1 MRVLVTGATGY
12 LGQAVVRAFAE
23 AGHTV
28 RAYARTAS
36 QCPLPAER
44 IDGDVR
50 DEASLARAADGCDVI
65 SHLAALV
72 SLWRP
77 RRQDFDDVNVG
88 GIRTVLNIATRLST
102 PRIVYTS
109 SFLAL
114 PPRGRETPIASNDY
128 QRTKVIA
135 EKVAADASA
144 AGVPIIRLY
153 PGVIYGPGVYSEGN
167 LIGRMVRD
175 HLQGRLPGLVG
186 ADRPWSYA
194 WIDDVA
200 AAHVSAAARA
210 AAGSAYVLGGENAPQ
225 VRVFEIV
232 RELRGKRLPMRIPFP
247 IATAIGALEDAR
259 AAIFKQP
266 PLLTRGTVEIFR
278 HDWSLDSTAAIRDLG
293 LRIKPLREGVE
304 RLMNELHPNAQSTR
318 VGGPGL

>member
-1 MRVLVTGATGY
+1 MRVLVTGASGY
-12 LGQAVVRAFAE
+12 LGQAVVRAFAD

-28 RAYARTAS
+28 RAYARSAS
-36 QCPLPAER
+36 RSVLPAER
-44 IDGDVR
+44 IDGDIR
-50 DEASLARAADGCDVI
+50 DEPSLAAAAEGCDVI
-65 SHLAALV
+65 CHLAALV

-77 RRQDFDDVNVG
+77 RRQEFDEINVG
-88 GIRTVLNIATRLST
+88 GIETVLAVAKRHNT
-102 PRIVYTS
+102 PRVLYTS

-114 PPRGRETPIASNDY
+114 PPRGRDTPISSNDY
-128 QRTKVIA
+128 QRTKVLA
-135 EKVAADASA
+135 ERVAAEA
-144 AGVPIIRLY
+144 AARGDPVVRLY

-175 HLQGRLPGLVG
+175 HLRGRLPGLVG

-200 AAHVSAAARA
+200 RAHVTAAERA
-210 AAGSAYVLGGENAPQ
+210 APGSAYVLGGENAPQ
-225 VRVFEIV
+225 ARVFEIV
-232 RELRGKRLPMRIPFP
+232 RDLRGTRLPLRIPFP
-247 IATAIGALEDAR
+247 MATAIGVLEDAR
-259 AAIFKQP
+259 AAVFKRP

-304 RLMNELHPNAQSTR
+304 RLLTELP
-318 VGGPGL
+318 